1 MKAAEKLFGS
11 ITPIFTPF
19 RNGKVDFDLYGTLVD
34 RHVEAGGHGVLVNGT
49 TSEPSLLSVA
59 ERNRLVDIA
68 VSVARGRGTVVAAT
82 GSQSLAE
89 THALS
94 DHASKAGVD
103 ALLVV
108 TPYYVRP
115 PQRGLVEYYID
126 IATATSLP
134 VMVYHIPGRAAV
146 SVTLDTL
153 EQVIA
158 RAPNLVG
165 MKHAVNDLAFATQC
179 LARFGPAFRLF
190 VGLEELSFPMLCIG
204 ACGLMNAVG
213 NLAPRQVAELYEAT
227 ARGDF
232 LKARQL
238 HFQLFELNQAVFF
251 DTNPIPIK
259 YMARRLGMV
268 DCNEHRLPMLP
279 ATEELERRLDQV
291 LIRAGLVE

>member
-1 MKAAEKLFGS
+1 MLFAKNLFGS

-19 RNGKVDFDLYGTLVD
+19 RNGEVDYDLYGTLVN
-34 RHVEAGGHGVLVNGT
+34 RHIEAGGHGVLVNGT
-49 TSEPSLLSVA
+49 TSEPSLLTIA
-59 ERNRLVDIA
+59 ERNRLVDVA
-68 VSVARGRGTVVAAT
+68 VTVARGRGTVVAAT

-94 DHASKAGVD
+94 DYATKAGVD

-115 PQRGLVEYYID
+115 PQRGLVEYYVEL
-126 IATATSLP
+126 ATATSLP

-146 SVTLDTL
+146 SVTLETL
-153 EQVIA
+153 EQVIE
-158 RAPNLVG
+158 RAPNVVG

-179 LARFGPAFRLF
+179 LARFGKAFRLF

-213 NLAPRQVAELYEAT
+213 NLAPQKVAELYEAT
-227 ARGDF
+227 TRGDV
-232 LKARQL
+232 LRGREL
-238 HFQLFELNQAVFF
+238 HFELLELNQAVFF

-259 YMARRLGMV
+259 YMARRLGFV
-268 DCNEHRLPMLP
+268 DRNEHRLPMLP
-279 ATEELERRLDQV
+279 ATKELEQRLDQV
-291 LIRAGLVE
+291 LIRAGLA

>member
-19 RNGKVDFDLYGTLVD
+19 RNGEVDFDLYGTLID

-115 PQRGLVEYYID
+115 PQRGLVEYYVD
-126 IATATSLP
+126 IAAATSLP